1 MSEAKAVGKNIK
13 ISWKYSTEIGRFIK
27 GDSVEKAQKK
37 LQKVTEEE
45 LHVPYTK
52 YDSDAG
58 HKSGGEAGG
67 YPVNAAEEILDL
79 VRAAKS
85 NAEDQG
91 MNPNALDVSNV
102 IVNQGQEVAT
112 PSRHRGRTSKSAH
125 VKVFVS
131 E

>member
-1 MSEAKAVGKNIK
+1 MSEAKAVGKNLK
-13 ISWKYSTEIGRFIK
+13 ISWKYSTEVGRFIK
-27 GDSVEKAQKK
+27 EDSVEKAQRK
-37 LQKVTEEE
+37 LQKVVDKD

-67 YPVNAAEEILDL
+67 YPVNVAEEFLDL
-79 VRAAKS
+79 VKAAKS

-91 MNPNALDVSNV
+91 MNPNALEVSNV
-102 IVNQGQEVAT
+102 IVNQGREVAT
-112 PSRHRGRTSKSAH
+112 PSRLRGRTSKSSH